1 MNTQK
6 VLLGALLAQPELAP
20 YSLPELDVKHFAQ
33 DVQPVF
39 AAVAGFWETTGTLD
53 VVQICAQYPRLKAA
67 VMECANEYAAECIR
81 PTRSNVEKWTQIIQE
96 QAALARF
103 QELAFRSVEES
114 TTFADL
120 PDLYSKMG
128 EALTLD
134 REDQDFKPIGELVDN
149 YIRRLDEKAEY
160 VPTGIAV
167 LDRNLH
173 LSPGNLFIIGG
184 RPSAGKT
191 ALSLQMAC
199 EQARRG
205 FRVCYFSLETDPDTL
220 TARVVANRLAVPLA
234 DVKAKTVPQSDL
246 DGLAELH
253 KLPLFIRSASGK
265 GVGWVKAQAQRMQA
279 QVVFIDYLQL
289 LRQAGAKDRY
299 TAVTQLSMDLHELAQ
314 TTGILV
320 VALAQ
325 LNRNAAH
332 AAPSTADLKESGQ
345 LEQDGDAILLLSSDG
360 EQYKCVLAKNK
371 EGKIGEIPLTFDK
384 TRQRF
389 LALTSELER
398 R

>member
-6 VLLGALLAQPELAP
+6 VLLGALLAQPDLAP
-20 YSLPELDVKHFAQ
+20 YSLPDLDVEHFAP

-39 AAVAGFWETTGTLD
+39 AAVSGFWNSTGTLD
-53 VVQICAQYPRLKAA
+53 AVQICERYPDLKTA
-67 VMECANEYAAECIR
+67 VMGCFDEWSAECVRATR
-81 PTRSNVEKWTQIIQE
+81 PNVEKWTQLVLE
-96 QAALARF
+96 QAALTKF
-103 QELAFRSVEES
+103 QSLAFQAGSS
-114 TTFADL
+114 LTTFADL

-134 REDQDFKPIGELVDN
+134 REEQDFKPIGELVDN
-149 YIRRLDEKAEY
+149 YVRKLNEKPKY
-160 VPTGIAV
+160 IPSGIPV
-167 LDRNLH
+167 LDKHLH
-173 LSPGNLFIIGG
+173 LAPGNLFIIGG

-205 FRVCYFSLETDPDTL
+205 LRVCYFSLETDPDTL
-220 TARVVANRLAVPLA
+220 TARIISNRLAVPLA
-234 DVKAKTVPQSDL
+234 DVKSKTVPQSDL
-246 DGLAELH
+246 DSLADLH

-265 GVGWVKAQAQRMQA
+265 GTGLIKAQAQRMKA
-279 QVVFIDYLQL
+279 QVIFIDYLQL
-289 LRQAGAKDRY
+289 LTASKAKDRY
-299 TAVTQLSMDLHELAQ
+299 QQITSISIALHELAQ

-332 AAPSTADLKESGQ
+332 ASPSTADLKESGQ
-345 LEQDGDAILLLSSDG
+345 LEQDADAILLLSADK
-360 EQYKCVLAKNK
+360 EEYQAILAKNK

-389 LALTSELER
+389 LAVTSELEGR
-398 R
+398 